1 MRFTRKESYL
11 SVSHHRIRVCLPRFR
26 SLRPLR
32 FIAMRLVSSALGIWK
47 QNHILRLSLT
57 DEPRVSSSLSPQL
70 FSLSLLPRSRPRRP
84 FTPQTLSPASF
95 IRGVKIH
102 LPFCWHREPT
112 ERLSSGQWSF
122 SRWLVNRQN
131 TRLDN
136 CGDRTLVRLITLH
149 YKCIKLE
156 SNYKRARDRA
166 SRRNLAKWLQVNAS
180 LSARNLKAMR
190 DCRWSKANRKSEN
203 RSYTSLYLHVHTYM
217 RGSSSR
223 NAAVSELI
231 RSDGEPARSSRSF
244 VIIIA
249 LVNVSIIVKA
259 RQESHHRSD
268 KPRCRF
274 EHFPQFAIVNA
285 KHIWCPRTSRSR
297 PILAR
302 LKQLSQ
308 RAYYFANLP
317 PVERNRLG
325 ELACLL
331 LEFTLWQDPDL
342 DTSTARTKSWKCV

>member
-1 MRFTRKESYL
+1 MRTVQPIIYYRKKNILNLIPIQMTDFYSYTHHIHTYTATKFTRKESYL

-57 DEPRVSSSLSPQL
+57 DEPRVSPSL
-70 FSLSLLPRSRPRRP
+70 FSQLLSLPFLSRSHRP

-95 IRGVKIH
+95 IRSVKIH

-112 ERLSSGQWSF
+112 EHLSSGQCSF

-156 SNYKRARDRA
+156 SNYKRARDQV

-203 RSYTSLYLHVHTYM
+203 RSYTSLYLRVHIYESAH
-217 RGSSSR
+217 RELRRRER
-223 NAAVSELI
+223 NGWINPMKNL
-231 RSDGEPARSSRSF
+231 RSSRLF
-244 VIIIA
+244 VIIIV
-249 LVNVSIIVKA
+249 LPNVSIIVKA
-259 RQESHHRSD
+259 YGKNPNDHR
-268 KPRCRF
+268 
-274 EHFPQFAIVNA
+274 NT
-285 KHIWCPRTSRSR
+285 TSRDAVSNTSR
-297 PILAR
+297 
-302 LKQLSQ
+302 
-308 RAYYFANLP
+308 NL
-317 PVERNRLG
+317 RSWTRSTSGALG
-325 ELACLL
+325 RHA
-331 LEFTLWQDPDL
+331 L
-342 DTSTARTKSWKCV
+342 DRF